1 MTSTNNA
8 LLIVV
13 TALVVGIVGG
23 AVAYFAIDSSWL
35 ATILVGVAAF
45 LITGAGMW
53 YVNRIEAPRRPIH
66 H

>member
-1 MTSTNNA
+1 MTSTGNA

-13 TALVVGIVGG
+13 TALVVGILGG
-23 AVAYFAIDSSWL
+23 AVAYFAIDWSWL

-53 YVNRIEAPRRPIH
+53 YVNRIEPPARPIH